1 MINDINYDDYAQ
13 KLTNEYKSAY
23 EKMAIYIE
31 AILFPGDNLSVI
43 MNEVV
48 DLLLSAQEDSRPL
61 EDVIGSDMKLFCNQ
75 LVKSHTNTPLHRI
88 FQFLNAYR
96 ILSLIAFILTTIGL
110 IVDFFD
116 GVYSPWTTHVEM
128 GAFFCSMFI
137 SLFIFILFK
146 LLTRKLIFKYSW
158 YTKKVDNI
166 ITVILFF
173 IIFISIFF
181 IPEQIDSLI
190 PLPRW
195 LFLFLTLSIYTI
207 CTLHKNQQKRIDQ
220 QEENYFSFDDSVMN
234 ENIMQMRKK
243 YNKYCVKQ
251 KKKNLIPLDVQT
263 WYEERFQ
270 KDKRMDYYG
279 SICFIIMV
287 LIIIIGT
294 FITSE
299 TPDAMLFT
307 SLLLIIEIPIYKLL
321 DKGKIARLKL
331 YQMIH
336 EKQID
341 IFDQSLNQ

>member
-146 LLTRKLIFKYSW
+146 
-158 YTKKVDNI
+158 
-166 ITVILFF
+166 
-173 IIFISIFF
+173 
-181 IPEQIDSLI
+181 
-190 PLPRW
+190 
-195 LFLFLTLSIYTI
+195 
-207 CTLHKNQQKRIDQ
+207 
-220 QEENYFSFDDSVMN
+220 
-234 ENIMQMRKK
+234 
-243 YNKYCVKQ
+243 
-251 KKKNLIPLDVQT
+251 
-263 WYEERFQ
+263 
-270 KDKRMDYYG
+270 
-279 SICFIIMV
+279 
-287 LIIIIGT
+287 
-294 FITSE
+294 
-299 TPDAMLFT
+299 
-307 SLLLIIEIPIYKLL
+307 
-321 DKGKIARLKL
+321 
-331 YQMIH
+331 
-336 EKQID
+336 
-341 IFDQSLNQ
+341 